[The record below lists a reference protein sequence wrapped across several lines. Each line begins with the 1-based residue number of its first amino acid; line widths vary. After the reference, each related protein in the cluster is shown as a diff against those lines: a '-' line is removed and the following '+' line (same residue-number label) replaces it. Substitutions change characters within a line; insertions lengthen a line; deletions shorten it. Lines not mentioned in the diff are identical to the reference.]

1 MRSTWSVSLLPPVM
15 GMYTVKW
22 TAHGDMPRLAQ
33 WAVDYIR
40 LSTSL
45 MVT

>member
-1 MRSTWSVSLLPPVM
+1 M
-15 GMYTVKW
+15 GSR
-22 TAHGDMPRLAQ
+22 TARYRGEAQ

-45 MVT
+45 TF